1 MKTGRLVIAAEE
13 ARNNGG
19 LTLDGSRRMVRNA
32 QIHGLNGEK
41 WSGYDLRESWQ
52 NLLKQWV

>member
-52 NLLKQWV
+52 NLLKQ